1 MVVLVNGCGHEVMT
15 VHITD
20 CAKQGNNKISSS
32 VVRYGMKYNKVLLM
46 PLDGTWQVPHKDTG
60 ITNERGRNQH
70 TAPDYGGLHDAQL
83 CV

>member
-1 MVVLVNGCGHEVMT
+1 MRLLLYT
-15 VHITD
+15 LLT
-20 CAKQGNNKISSS
+20 ALSSEIIKLALQLS
-32 VVRYGMKYNKVLLM
+32 RYGLKYKVLLM